1 MTRIEEEN
9 AELRKALSELSSR
22 HTQLV
27 IKYYD
32 IKEKYNKLLRL
43 EQNLKYYK
51 ENLDSLIEKLNK

>member
-9 AELRKALSELSSR
+9 AKLRKALSELSSR